1 MWAVLS
7 EHATIA
13 IFKNIVSRNAQMIL
27 SVKPTKKQSSI
38 QRLVHGYVLPKV
50 VLAVIPQNVLT
61 KALDVQ
67 GECVW
72 PQ

>member
-1 MWAVLS
+1 MWAVLL

-13 IFKNIVSRNAQMIL
+13 IFKNIVSGNAQMIL
-27 SVKPTKKQSSI
+27 FVKPTKKQSSI
-38 QRLVHGYVLPKV
+38 QRLVHGYVLPKA
-50 VLAVIPQNVLT
+50 VLVVIPPNVLI
-61 KALDVQ
+61 KALDAQ